1 MRIVKTEVIY
11 LSENE
16 ARAFAEVARVLEGV
30 IREGENPSNVMRARC
45 LLDHMERFLDGCE
58 DELVEQE
65 HDEENFENFPPWMM

>member
-16 ARAFAEVARVLEGV
+16 TMAFAEVTRVLEGV
-30 IREGENPSNVMRARC
+30 IREGDNPSNVMKAKC
-45 LLDHMERFLDGCE
+45 LLDHLRHFLNGCE
-58 DELVEQE
+58 DELIEQE

>member
-16 ARAFAEVARVLEGV
+16 AKAFTEVARVLEGV
-30 IREGENPSNVMRARC
+30 IRESENLSNITKARC

-58 DELVEQE
+58 DDFEM
-65 HDEENFENFPPWMM
+65 EEEEESYPFYNPYAGK